1 MARTLVTVVGMADRM
16 KGTSKKTGKAYDMQ
30 ELAVTFRNQW
40 GNNSVACATVDGAV
54 VEHMRVKVGCTYDAV
69 VNQYNGKTYIDLID
83 EVCDV

>member
-16 KGTSKKTGKAYDMQ
+16 KGTSKKTGKDYDMQ

-40 GNNSVACATVDGAV
+40 GDNSVACAFVDGPV
-54 VEHMRVKVGCTYDAV
+54 VEQMRVKVGCTYDAV